1 MRLQQLC
8 VYVCRLDDI
17 RSHMRTQFAA
27 LTLRSVTIKYEI
39 CENTHTHALV
49 TPLSVF
55 VLVFNA
61 VFILLSLHIQQHTV
75 HHSQLPPPFD
85 CLPPYFPSLPATS
98 DCAVVQV
105 SIKFISMCP
114 FECSELNPPKP
125 PHFNQTD
132 KRAYLRKKCGQQLVD
147 GDKRALG

>member
-1 MRLQQLC
+1 MRVGSMIYGHTCAHNLQPLHYGLSLLNMK
-8 VYVCRLDDI
+8 YV
-17 RSHMRTQFAA
+17 
-27 LTLRSVTIKYEI
+27 K
-39 CENTHTHALV
+39 THTHALV
-49 TPLSVF
+49 TPLPVF
-55 VLVFNA
+55 VLFFNA

-75 HHSQLPPPFD
+75 HHSQLPPSFD
-85 CLPPYFPSLPATS
+85 CLPPYFPSLSATS

-114 FECSELNPPKP
+114 FECSELNPLKP

-132 KRAYLRKKCGQQLVD
+132 RRAYLRKKCGQQLVD